1 MGSMSDLMIEL
12 ENEKADQ
19 WIRDRLED
27 EDVDEESEEYKDL
40 ADEYSNLQEYLR
52 EQFEFEE
59 DLKWLKKNDS
69 STIHRLF
76 LEEIS
81 ELEKLIINNPLKTKP
96 YIMYRM
102 TYAHSVSLLEAF
114 LGDTVKSLVNDNDR
128 FFVNSFKIAELKNVK
143 YTLEFLATTES
154 NPRALAIKELSKILY
169 HNMPKVKIIFETI
182 LGKKIELNIS
192 EVDKITKIRHDI
204 VHRNGKNKEGNPI
217 YLDQKDI
224 TDMFLEIK
232 SLANEL
238 QKIVNKND

>member
-1 MGSMSDLMIEL
+1 MGRMSDLMIEL

-27 EDVDEESEEYKDL
+27 EDSDEESEEYKEL
-40 ADEYSNLQEYLR
+40 ADEYSNLQEHLR

-69 STIHRLF
+69 STFHRLF

-81 ELEKLIINNPLKTKP
+81 ELEKLIIKKPLKAKP
-96 YIMYRM
+96 YMMYRM

-114 LGDTVKSLVNDNDR
+114 IGETVKSLVNENDR
-128 FFVNSFKIAELKNVK
+128 FFVNSFKIAELKNAK

-154 NPRALAIKELSKILY
+154 NPKALAIKELSKILY
-169 HNMPKVKIIFETI
+169 HSMPKVKVIFETI
-182 LGKKIELNIS
+182 LGNKINLNIS

-204 VHRNGKNKEGNPI
+204 VHRNGKNKEGEPV
-217 YLDQKDI
+217 YLDQNDI
-224 TDMFLEIK
+224 VSMFEEIK
-232 SLANEL
+232 SFANDL
-238 QKIVNKND
+238 QKIINKNA

>member
-1 MGSMSDLMIEL
+1 MGRMSDLMIEH
-12 ENEKADQ
+12 ENENADQ

-27 EDVDEESEEYKDL
+27 EDADEESEEYKDL
-40 ADEYSNLQEYLR
+40 ADEYSNLQDHLR
-52 EQFEFEE
+52 DQFEFEE
-59 DLKWLKKNDS
+59 DLKWLQKNDS

-128 FFVNSFKIAELKNVK
+128 FFVNSFKIAELKNAK

-154 NPRALAIKELSKILY
+154 NPKVLAIKELSKILY
-169 HNMPKVKIIFETI
+169 HSMPKVKIIFETV
-182 LGKKIELNIS
+182 LGNKIKLNMS

-204 VHRNGKNKEGNPI
+204 VHRNGKTKEGNPI

-224 TDMFLEIK
+224 SNMFVEIK
-232 SLANEL
+232 SFANEL
-238 QKIVNKND
+238 QKIVNKNA